1 MEHLTT
7 LSYNSFPISF
17 DVTKTRVMV
26 NATEM
31 AAYFDKQP
39 VHWLNLG
46 HAKDFLNKLA
56 KLRNRS
62 LADLVQVT
70 RGGNSPGTWMHRDV
84 AIEFARWL
92 SPEFGIWCND
102 RIMELM
108 QHGATALVPEN
119 LLNPDYIIS
128 VMTAL
133 KEERAEKARLMDVTI
148 EQQKVIEK
156 QAPKVEYCDTV
167 LQSHGLM
174 STTQIAADMGLSAM
188 RLNEILFKE
197 LGWQHKSNGVWVPS
211 FKIKSLDYMRSKTYT
226 VTNERGE
233 QVAHQHFYWT
243 QKGRFAIAE
252 QLRKIELKKKHQ
264 NQEPW

>member
-1 MEHLTT
+1 MDHITT
-7 LSYNSFPISF
+7 LAFHNFPISF

-39 VHWLNLG
+39 VHWLNQQYT
-46 HAKDFLNKLA
+46 KEFLDRLA

-62 LADLVQVT
+62 LADLVHVT
-70 RGGNSPGTWMHRDV
+70 RGGNAPGTWMHKD
-84 AIEFARWL
+84 AALEFARWL

-108 QHGATALVPEN
+108 THGATALVPEN

-133 KEERAEKARLMDVTI
+133 KEEREAKARLMEVAT
-148 EQQKVIEK
+148 EQQKIIEA
-156 QAPKVEYCDTV
+156 QAPKVQFHDRV
-167 LQSHGLM
+167 LQASGLLA
-174 STTQIAADMGLSAM
+174 TTQIAADLGMSAVK
-188 RLNEILFKE
+188 LNEILFKE
-197 LGWQHKSNGVWVPS
+197 LGWQFKVNGVWTPS
-211 FKIKSLDYMRSKTYT
+211 HKIKSLGYMQSKTYT

-243 QKGRFAIAE
+243 QKGRMALMLE
-252 QLRKIELKKKHQ
+252 LRKIELRKKRQ
-264 NQEPW
+264 NPDQQ